1 MQRFFRFIF
10 AATFLVSFLTASL
23 HFHENE
29 HETSRLDQACHF
41 CIKVSQFKYDDSN
54 SDLTEE
60 LEASFLFL
68 VTDRYQ
74 TLVGHTLQS
83 LFIQTAP
90 RGPPSHC

>member
-1 MQRFFRFIF
+1 MQKFFRFIF
-10 AATFLVSFLTASL
+10 AATFLVSFLTASI

-29 HETSRLDQACHF
+29 HETSKLDQACHF
-41 CIKVSQFKYDDSN
+41 CIKFSQFKYDARK
-54 SDLTEE
+54 SDFSEE

-83 LFIQTAP
+83 LSIQTAP
-90 RGPPSHC
+90 RGPPTHC